1 MKINILVSNKTL
13 GDALGRFF
21 EYVFGLKNYYIL
33 LSKDFEFLNSDILS
47 ADFWIIEA
55 FKHEHFFD
63 PEGFRT
69 AYALAGK
76 IRCFLL
82 FLYTPENF
90 SETGSFWCKFLDEN
104 FKEKIAKA
112 MKNPPPEKKDFD
124 KLIKLWP
131 DLLYKPK
138 LSHH

>member
-1 MKINILVSNKTL
+1 MKINILTTNIEMANAFERYLKYVFSFNKVNKLLLGKAINISNK
-13 GDALGRFF
+13 
-21 EYVFGLKNYYIL
+21 IL
-33 LSKDFEFLNSDILS
+33 E

-55 FKHEHFFD
+55 FKHEHFFN

-76 IRCFLL
+76 IRCLLL

-90 SETGSFWCKFLDEN
+90 PETGSFWCKFLDEN
-104 FKEKIAKA
+104 FKEKIEKA
-112 MKNPPPEKKDFD
+112 MKNPLPEKKDFD
-124 KLIKLWP
+124 KLIELWP